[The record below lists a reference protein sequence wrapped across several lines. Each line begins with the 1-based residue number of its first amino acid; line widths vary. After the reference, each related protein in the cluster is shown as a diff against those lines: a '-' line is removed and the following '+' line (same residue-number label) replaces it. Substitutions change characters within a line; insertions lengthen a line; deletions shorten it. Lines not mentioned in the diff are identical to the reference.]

1 MSNDIIIQ
9 LKNSLAAIQP
19 GIDDDTRAVAGNGSA
34 AKRIS
39 IDGGVFR
46 KMVGGKEV
54 AAVDDRFMHVILVK
68 MAHNPS
74 RTYYEGAYRKG
85 VKSSP
90 TCWSQDAKTPALEVK
105 NAPAKSC
112 ETCPM
117 SVKGSGAGGT
127 GTACRLSWR
136 TAVVLPNDPSGD
148 VMQLVLPAT
157 SVFGS
162 EEGGKWPFRAYIQ
175 MLANNNISAGRV
187 VTKMQFD
194 TKASV
199 PRLLFS
205 PVAAVLE
212 DMVDVIAQQG
222 TSDAAERAIKLTVF
236 QTDSIGEAPA
246 QPEEVVEDAAT
257 PAPVWDEPKL
267 RESTKTEAPPVA
279 SEAADIINKWKKPK

>member
-1 MSNDIIIQ
+1 MANDVILQ
-9 LKNSLAAIQP
+9 LKNSIAAIQP
-19 GIDDDTRAVAGNGSA
+19 GLDDDTRAVAGNGGA

-54 AAVDDRFMHVILVK
+54 AAVEDRFMHVIFVK

-74 RTYYEGAYRKG
+74 RTYYEGAYKKG
-85 VKSSP
+85 VKVSP
-90 TCWSQDAKTPALEVK
+90 ACWSQDAKTPSPEVK
-105 NAPAKSC
+105 NPPAPSC
-112 ETCPM
+112 DKCPF

-127 GTACRLSWR
+127 GTACRISWR

-162 EEGGKWPFRAYIQ
+162 EESGTWPFRPYIQ

-187 VTKMQFD
+187 ITKMQFD
-194 TKASV
+194 KRASV

-205 PVAAVLE
+205 PIAAVPE
-212 DMVDVIAQQG
+212 DMVDTIANQG
-222 TSDAAERAIKLTVF
+222 RSEAAERAIKLTVY
-236 QTDSIGEAPA
+236 QSDAAGEAPA
-246 QPEEVVEDAAT
+246 QPEEVAA
-257 PAPVWDEPKL
+257 PEAPTWEEPKL
-267 RESTKTEAPPVA
+267 RDTGKSEAPPA
-279 SEAADIINKWKKPK
+279 SAATDIINKWKKPK

>member
-1 MSNDIIIQ
+1 MANDVILQ
-9 LKNSLAAIQP
+9 LKNSIAAIQP
-19 GIDDDTRAVAGNGSA
+19 GVDDDTRAVAGNGGA

-54 AAVDDRFMHVILVK
+54 AAVEDRFMHVIFVK

-74 RTYYEGAYRKG
+74 RTYYEGAYKKG
-85 VKSSP
+85 VKISP
-90 TCWSQDAKTPALEVK
+90 ACWSQDAKTPSPEVK
-105 NAPAKSC
+105 NPPAPSC
-112 ETCPM
+112 DKCPF

-136 TAVVLPNDPSGD
+136 TAVVLPGDPAGD

-162 EEGGKWPFRAYIQ
+162 EESGKWPFRPYIQ

-187 VTKMQFD
+187 ITKMQFD

-205 PVAAVLE
+205 PIAAVPE
-212 DMVDVIAQQG
+212 DAVDDVVRQG
-222 TSDAAERAIKLTVF
+222 QSDAAERAIKLSVY
-236 QTDSIGEAPA
+236 QTDSSGDIPA
-246 QPEEVVEDAAT
+246 QPEVAMPAQTAQVEE
-257 PAPVWDEPKL
+257 EPKL
-267 RESTKTEAPPVA
+267 RETSKAEAPSGET
-279 SEAADIINKWKKPK
+279 SEAAAIIAKWKKPK